1 MLARFPKWR
10 LRLILAGMILALCV
24 IIYRIT
30 FIQIIDHRKYEQL
43 AKLQSIERVDLPA
56 KRGKILDRNGH
67 PLAVT
72 YRVYTLG
79 LTPRDFPSKT
89 EIIGEVAAAAGV
101 SAATINRYLKMDREY
116 IQIKRNL
123 HLTGR
128 EVERLSAVPGVRLD
142 PGNKRLKP
150 LEAINSEFIG
160 AVNHKDEAVNGVEAA
175 FDDLLKGEDGWVVF
189 SRDAKNRCFRPLG
202 APCRKAANGD
212 DLFLAID
219 SNIQVIASFE
229 LKKAVDRY
237 GAKGGVVI
245 VADPTNGDILA
256 LSEYFPESGRHT
268 LYSTSCYY
276 EPGST
281 FKLVTDSYLLES
293 GKVDPYDAYYGEEGE
308 AEFDFGRFRDD
319 HPHGWMTFRESFVY
333 SSNICTIKAVLGSDP
348 VDFHRYILR
357 LGFGNRTGVDFPAES
372 EGLLRDS
379 DQWSGRSLASVAI
392 GQEIGVTPLQM
403 LYSYCAVANGGE
415 LYVPRLAVKVMDE
428 KNEVKNIEP
437 VRVRRVFS
445 QDVSRRLKEFCRDVV
460 VKGTGGEASTDL
472 VPVAGKTGTAQK
484 ADGTGYQPGKYIS
497 SFIGFAPVESPR
509 IACLVMLDEPDYP
522 YHYGGLSSAPVFKKV
537 IEGICLTTDYLSGK
551 PDDFI
556 AVKEDGWNLVR
567 TPCFYR
573 LGAAG
578 AFQMASRAG
587 FRVSCQGKEGV
598 VFSQI
603 PGPGTLVEPGTEIKL
618 RFRKELRRERKT
630 RVPDLKGLTIRHAR
644 RKLIECGFQGIIRGS
659 GVVKKQFPDPGAFM
673 SEGSNVSLYC
683 EIGLKL

>member
-10 LRLILAGMILALCV
+10 LRLILAGMILAVCV

-30 FIQIIDHRKYEQL
+30 FIQIVNHGKYEEM
-43 AKLQSIERVDLPA
+43 ARLQWIEKVDLPA
-56 KRGKILDRNGH
+56 KRGKILDRNGR

-79 LTPRDFPSKT
+79 LTPRDFPAESGM
-89 EIIGEVAAAAGV
+89 IGEVAAAAGV
-101 SAATINRYLKMDREY
+101 SAASIKSVLKMDREY
-116 IQIKRNL
+116 IQINRNL
-123 HLTGR
+123 HLTGKQ
-128 EVERLSAVPGVRLD
+128 VERLSAVPGVRLD
-142 PGNKRLKP
+142 SANKRLKP
-150 LEAINSEFIG
+150 LESIDPEFIG
-160 AVNHKDEAVNGVEAA
+160 MVNHKDEAVNGVEAA

-202 APCRKAANGD
+202 APCRKAVNGD
-212 DLFLAID
+212 DLFLTID

-229 LKKAVDRY
+229 LKEAVDRY

-245 VADPTNGDILA
+245 VADPSNGDILA
-256 LSEYFPESGRHT
+256 LCEHFPESGRHT
-268 LYSTSCYY
+268 LYSTGCYY

-281 FKLVTDSYLLES
+281 FKLVTDSYLLER
-293 GKVDPYDAYYGEEGE
+293 GKVDPYDAFYGEDGE
-308 AEFDFGRFRDD
+308 VEFEFGKFRDD

-333 SSNICTIKAVLGSDP
+333 SSNICTIKAVLGSDST
-348 VDFHRYILR
+348 DFHRYILKC
-357 LGFGNRTGVDFPAES
+357 GFGNRTGVDFPAES
-372 EGLLRDS
+372 EGLLRDPGK
-379 DQWSGRSLASVAI
+379 WSGRSLASIAI

-403 LYSYCAVANGGE
+403 LFSYCALANGGE
-415 LYVPRLAVKVMDE
+415 LFAPRLAIKAVDD
-428 KNEVKNIEP
+428 KNEVRDIQP

-445 QDVSRRLKEFCRDVV
+445 QDVSRRLREFCRDVI
-460 VKGTGGEASTDL
+460 VKGTGGEAYTDL

-484 ADGTGYQPGKYIS
+484 ADGTGYQRGKYIS

-509 IACLVMLDEPDYP
+509 VACLVMLVEPDPP

-537 IEGICLTTDYLSGK
+537 IEGICLTTDYLSGEP
-551 PDDFI
+551 PDYI
-556 AVKEDGWNLVR
+556 AVSEDERNLVR

-573 LGAAG
+573 LNSAG
-578 AFQMASRAG
+578 AFQTASRSG
-587 FRVSCQGKEGV
+587 FRVSCEGKEGV
-598 VFSQI
+598 VFFQK

-618 RFRKELRRERKT
+618 RFREEPSRKRKT
-630 RVPDLKGLTIRHAR
+630 RVPDLTGLTIRDAR